1 MDAEG
6 HTLAPRLLSWAGWPF
21 GKIGQVL
28 LYYSASQA
36 HDRTLSVLDHSGAET
51 TVPFICLAITF
62 ILLGTTCTRHTV
74 HETALAE
81 EM

>member
-6 HTLAPRLLSWAGWPF
+6 HTLAPRLLSWAGWPL

-36 HDRTLSVLDHSGAET
+36 HDRTLSLLDHSGAEKS
-51 TVPFICLAITF
+51 AIHLSGDNFYPT
-62 ILLGTTCTRHTV
+62 GHYVYTV
-74 HETALAE
+74 HETALPE